1 MSRTTGLLPTPS
13 TYTRLLLQ
21 RWPLAADTILQG
33 TGLVAAELPG
43 RASIS
48 ADQQLRVFRNAGALS
63 GRADWALDFGQQ
75 LNITSHGPLGFAAL
89 SAPTL
94 GEGLDIFGRFARI
107 RAPYVG
113 FTARETEEQLVL
125 AIDTAIHPLA
135 DLERPI
141 VEIVLQVAC
150 SYIDAVIGLD
160 AIDVKLSIRDAPPS
174 YAERYPKAFRVP
186 CHFNADYDGVALPAA
201 LKGLPCPL
209 HDEKTY
215 RASVLRCREA
225 LDAVLSP
232 DDVVAR
238 ASHWLATHFD
248 QIISRDDLRRTTP
261 SLPQLDHLASALCVS
276 PRTLIRQLRDAGTSF
291 SELRNAQQL
300 EIACKLLT
308 DARYTAGEIGLLLG
322 YGDAANFGRAFRRMT
337 GIAPGQYRRGER

>member
-1 MSRTTGLLPTPS
+1 MDRAIGLLPTPS

-21 RWPLAADTILQG
+21 RWPVAATTLLHG
-33 TGLVAAELPG
+33 TGLVAGELPG

-48 ADQQLRVFRNAGALS
+48 VDQQLQVFRNAGSLA
-63 GRADWALDFGQQ
+63 GRLDWALDFGQQ

-94 GEGLDIFGRFARI
+94 GEGLDVFGRFARI
-107 RAPYVG
+107 RAPYVS
-113 FTARETEEQLVL
+113 FSARETEDQMVL
-125 AIDTAIHPLA
+125 TIDTDIYPLTDIEQPII
-135 DLERPI
+135 DL
-141 VEIVLQVAC
+141 VLQVAC
-150 SYIDAVIGLD
+150 SYIDAVIGLA
-160 AIDVKLSIRDAPPS
+160 AIDVQLHVRYPPPS
-174 YAERYPKAFRVP
+174 YAERYLRDFRLP
-186 CHFNADYDGVALPAA
+186 CQFNAAYNGVALPLA

-215 RASVLRCREA
+215 RTSVLRCREA

-238 ASHWLATHFD
+238 ATHWLATHFD
-248 QIISRDDLRRTTP
+248 QIITRDTP
-261 SLPQLDHLASALCVS
+261 PTLPQLEQLAKALCMS
-276 PRTLIRQLRDAGTSF
+276 PRTLIRQLSEAGTSF

-300 EIACKLLT
+300 DIACKLLG

-337 GIAPGQYRRGER
+337 GLSPGQYRRGQT